1 MLPPNATRVLFRL
14 HAAALAVVLGSCG
27 KDPAPEAA
35 PQQPAGQPAGATAP
49 VAAAAVEPVSYGR
62 HIRPLLSDQCFKC
75 HGPDEATRE
84 AGLRLD
90 VRDGATADLGGYAAI
105 VPGDPAG
112 SELLAR
118 IAHHDPDEVMPPPST
133 GKKPFREE
141 QRALIARWIAE
152 GANYESHWSFVP
164 PTRPEV
170 PAVPAGVTAANPVD
184 HFVAHELAQ
193 AGFSPSP
200 EADRATLARRLFLT
214 LTGLPPTTTE
224 LDEHLA
230 DGSADAWTRLVD
242 KLLTQEPY
250 RSRHAERMAT
260 PWLDAA
266 RYADTSGIHMDA
278 GRQMWAWRDWLLQAY
293 RDNMPFDQFVTEQIA
308 GDLLPDATLA
318 QKVASGFH
326 RNHVTTD
333 EGGAIAEEYLVEY
346 AADRTA
352 TTGQV
357 LLGLTVGCARCHD
370 HKYDPVSQKEYF
382 SLFAYFNSIEE
393 PGLYSQVADPNRAF
407 EPFLDVPRPQQQ
419 EQVQQKEQEL
429 AAARTALAAEPADEA
444 EQRTRFLAELATASS
459 LQWAAT
465 SAVSATSTNGAT
477 LAVQPDGSV
486 LASGANPD
494 KDTHVVN
501 LRTEASRLRM
511 LSLEALP
518 HASLPGGR
526 VGRAPN
532 GNAVLNHVSLEA
544 ISVKDPAQRRS
555 VPLTWAW
562 ADLQQANGDFHV
574 VHALADKDNL
584 GWAVDGHNGAP
595 APRTALFVAA
605 EDFGFEGG
613 TDLVVTL
620 QYDSIYAQHTF
631 GCVRLGVGA
640 VAESALAR
648 LPLARSGFYRAGP
661 FSGTRDEVWGR
672 EYGPELAAAID
683 RGQTFGGAKRRW
695 QHIPEYAEGRVNG
708 LQDGTNAFYLA
719 QEVFSAA
726 PRTQEWSLGS
736 DDGFRLFLSGRQVAA
751 EQVDRA
757 AAPDQNRASAE
768 VPAGSSLLVM
778 KIVNTGG
785 NGGFYVRQLPGADE
799 LAGDMVAALLPAQAR
814 HPALD
819 ARLNVAWRETFS
831 PGYRERRK
839 RVADLEQEIAQ
850 LRAGTPRTMVMKELQ
865 QPRETFVLMRGA
877 YDKPDRNQPVQR
889 GIPAALGKLPEGA
902 PANRLGLAQWL
913 VSPDNPLVARVAVN
927 RLWEMVFGTGIV
939 RTSDDFGLQG
949 EWPSHPELLD
959 WLAVELRE
967 HQWDIRHVLRLMVT
981 SATYRQSSRVRED
994 VRSVDPDNRLLGWYP
1009 RRRLGAE
1016 EIRDQ
1021 ALYVSGLL
1029 VEELGGPSVK
1039 TYQPEGLWQEVA
1051 MPQSNTR
1058 VFQRDNG
1065 NALWRRS
1072 LYTYWKRAAPPPN
1085 LVTFDAP
1092 TREFCT
1098 TRRITTNT
1106 PLQALVLWNDEQFV
1120 ECSRVM
1126 AEHLLAGE
1134 GTDRARLEN
1143 GYRSTTGQQPGDTE
1157 MAALEGALDAFRER
1171 YRDDEAAARTLVEVG
1186 ERPAATLPPTE
1197 VAAWTMVCNALLN
1210 LDATICV
1217 D

>member
-1 MLPPNATRVLFRL
+1 MLPPHATRVLFRL
-14 HAAALAVVLGSCG
+14 HAAALAVALASCG
-27 KDPAPEAA
+27 KQADPTKDAGTPTPAA
-35 PQQPAGQPAGATAP
+35 GP
-49 VAAAAVEPVSYGR
+49 VAAAAQVPTGAPEPVSYGR
-62 HIRPLLSDQCFKC
+62 HIRPLLSDSCFKC

-90 VRDGATADLGGYAAI
+90 LRDGATADLGGYAAV
-105 VPGDPAG
+105 VPGEPAK

-118 IAHHDPDEVMPPPST
+118 IAHHDPDEVMPPPTT
-133 GKKPFREE
+133 GKKPFTAE
-141 QRALIARWIAE
+141 QQALIARWITE
-152 GANYESHWSFVP
+152 GAHYESHWSFVP
-164 PTRPEV
+164 PARPEV
-170 PAVPAGVTAANPVD
+170 PPAPAGVTAANPID
-184 HFVAHELAQ
+184 HFVGRELAR
-193 AGFSPSP
+193 AGFAPAP
-200 EADRATLARRLFLT
+200 EADRATLVRRLFLT
-214 LTGLPPTTTE
+214 LTGLPPTPAE
-224 LDEHLA
+224 LDQHLA
-230 DGSADAWTRLVD
+230 DASPDAWQKLVD
-242 KLLTQEPY
+242 RLLTQEPY

-293 RDNMPFDQFVTEQIA
+293 RNNMPFDQFVVEQLA

-357 LLGLTVGCARCHD
+357 LLGLTVNCARCHD
-370 HKYDPVSQKEYF
+370 HKYDPISQKEYF
-382 SLFAYFNSIEE
+382 GLFAYFNSIEE
-393 PGLYSQVADPNRAF
+393 PGLYSQVPDPNRAF
-407 EPFLDVPRPQQQ
+407 EPFIDVPQPEQQARIAER
-419 EQVQQKEQEL
+419 EQQVAQARTEL
-429 AAARTALAAEPADEA
+429 ATEPADESQ
-444 EQRTRFLAELATASS
+444 QRAQFVADLVASS
-459 LQWAAT
+459 GLAWASTTPVAAT
-465 SAVSATSTNGAT
+465 STEGAT

-486 LASGANPD
+486 LASGANPA
-494 KDTHVVN
+494 KDTHVIT
-501 LRTEASRLRM
+501 LRTDAPKLRM

-532 GNAVLNHVSLEA
+532 GNAVLNHVAVEA
-544 ISVKDPAQRRS
+544 VSVKDPAQRRT
-555 VPLTWAW
+555 VPLSWAW
-562 ADLQQANGDFHV
+562 ADLEQANGDFHV
-574 VHALADKDNL
+574 VNTLADGENL

-595 APRTALFVAA
+595 APRTALFVAG

-620 QYDSIYAQHTF
+620 KYDSIYAQHTF
-631 GCVRLGVGA
+631 GCVRLTAGSI
-640 VAESALAR
+640 AEPALAR

-661 FSGTRDEVWGR
+661 FNGSRDEVWSR
-672 EYGPELAAAID
+672 EFGPELAATID
-683 RGQTFGGAKRRW
+683 RAQPFGNAKRRW

-708 LQDGTNAFYLA
+708 LQDGTNAIYLA
-719 QEVFSAA
+719 QQVFAA
-726 PRTQEWSLGS
+726 TARPQQWSLGS
-736 DDGFRLFLSGRQVAA
+736 DDGFRLFLGGRQVAA

-757 AAPDQNRASAE
+757 AAPDQNQATAD
-768 VPAGSSLLVM
+768 VPAGASLLVM
-778 KIVNTGG
+778 KVVNTGG
-785 NGGFYVRQLPGADE
+785 NGGFYVRRMPREADLE
-799 LAGDMVAALLPAQAR
+799 GDMVAALLPQQAR
-814 HPALD
+814 HAALD
-819 ARLNVAWRETFS
+819 ARLAVAWRETFS
-831 PGYRERRK
+831 PGFRERRT
-839 RVADLEQEIAQ
+839 RVANLERELAQ
-850 LRAGTPRTMVMKELQ
+850 LRSAMPRTMVMKELP
-865 QPRETFVLMRGA
+865 QPRETYILMRGA

-889 GIPAALGKLPEGA
+889 GIPAALGTLPPDA
-902 PANRLGLAQWL
+902 PKNRLGLARWM

-967 HQWDIRHVLRLMVT
+967 KNWDLQHVLKLMVT
-981 SATYRQSSRVRED
+981 SATFRQSSRVRED
-994 VRSVDPDNRLLGWYP
+994 VRAADPDNRLLGWFP

-1065 NALWRRS
+1065 EALWRRS

-1085 LVTFDAP
+1085 LQ
-1092 TREFCT
+1092 
-1098 TRRITTNT
+1098 I
-1106 PLQALVLWNDEQFV
+1106 
-1120 ECSRVM
+1120 
-1126 AEHLLAGE
+1126 G
-1134 GTDRARLEN
+1134 RA
-1143 GYRSTTGQQPGDTE
+1143 SC
-1157 MAALEGALDAFRER
+1157 RER
-1171 YRDDEAAARTLVEVG
+1171 VSYHV
-1186 ERPAATLPPTE
+1186 
-1197 VAAWTMVCNALLN
+1197 
-1210 LDATICV
+1210 
-1217 D
+1217 